1 MPAVITGVTEGE
13 SMNLLAVS
21 LGEILSDVGLT
32 TVIGLV
38 VVFFVLVLLTAIFKV
53 FGTVMSRGEKASQSV
68 REPAPVAP
76 VAAAPMVGNTQT
88 VSSTPEVSNSI
99 PPETVAVVSA
109 AVACMAPAGKQ
120 YVVRGIH
127 KR

>member
-1 MPAVITGVTEGE
+1 
-13 SMNLLAVS
+13 MNLLAVS
-21 LGEILSDVGLT
+21 VGEILSDVGLT
-32 TVIGLV
+32 TVIGFV
-38 VVFFVLVLLTAIFKV
+38 VVFFVLVLLTGIFKA
-53 FGTVMSRGEKASQSV
+53 FGSVMSRGETAGQPV

-76 VAAAPMVGNTQT
+76 AAPVAAVQSAGNTET
-88 VSSTPEVSNSI
+88 VSSTPEVSDCI

-109 AVACMAPAGKQ
+109 AVASMAPAGKQ